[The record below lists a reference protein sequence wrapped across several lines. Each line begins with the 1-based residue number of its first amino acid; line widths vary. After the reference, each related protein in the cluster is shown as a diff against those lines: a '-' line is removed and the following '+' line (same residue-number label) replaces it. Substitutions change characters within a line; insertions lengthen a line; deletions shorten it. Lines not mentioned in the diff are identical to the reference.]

1 MESISNEICE
11 KVKEQ
16 INIQTIFKYPKPDEA
31 IKKIRQ
37 GKSVLEKW
45 KKEYDTTKRDIEQQ
59 SVKRWD
65 FQKYK
70 EIFSTPLYMKD
81 VLEDLEKA

>member
-1 MESISNEICE
+1 LESISNEICE

-65 FQKYK
+65 F
-70 EIFSTPLYMKD
+70 
-81 VLEDLEKA
+81 